1 MKVVV
6 TPPAFCKSEFLK
18 SKLTRLFPNTVFTE
32 KKDYLSGT
40 ELIDFLQGADAVI
53 IGRDPITRATLD
65 ALPNL
70 KMISKYGVGM
80 DNLDLDAIEQKGIAI
95 AVTEGTNK
103 RSVAELTLSFCGYQI
118 LL

>member
-6 TPPAFCKSEFLK
+6 TSPSFCKSESLK
-18 SKLTRLFPNTVFTE
+18 SKLTSLFPNTVFTV

-40 ELIDFLQGADAVI
+40 ELIDFLQGADAAI

-70 KMISKYGVGM
+70 KMISKI
-80 DNLDLDAIEQKGIAI
+80 N
-95 AVTEGTNK
+95 
-103 RSVAELTLSFCGYQI
+103 
-118 LL
+118 